1 MRISI
6 LKLGFKGLT
15 LMMVQGVQEARNCQ
29 GGYGECSY
37 RVHEGVNG
45 LIEPNQW
52 VNACNWELHAFLTS
66 WTAQRC

>member
-15 LMMVQGVQEARNCQ
+15 LMMVQGVHEARNCL

-37 RVHEGVNG
+37 SVHEGVNG
-45 LIEPNQW
+45 LIEP
-52 VNACNWELHAFLTS
+52 
-66 WTAQRC
+66 

>member
-15 LMMVQGVQEARNCQ
+15 RMMVQVVQEARNCL

-37 RVHEGVNG
+37 SVHEGVNG
-45 LIEPNQW
+45 FIEP
-52 VNACNWELHAFLTS
+52 
-66 WTAQRC
+66 

>member
-15 LMMVQGVQEARNCQ
+15 LMMFQGVHEARNCL

-37 RVHEGVNG
+37 SVHEGVNG
-45 LIEPNQW
+45 LIE
-52 VNACNWELHAFLTS
+52 
-66 WTAQRC
+66 R